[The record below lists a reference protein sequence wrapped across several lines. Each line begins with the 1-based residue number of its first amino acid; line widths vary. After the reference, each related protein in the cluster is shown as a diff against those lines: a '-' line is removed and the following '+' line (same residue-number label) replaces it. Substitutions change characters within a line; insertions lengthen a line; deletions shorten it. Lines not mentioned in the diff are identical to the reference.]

1 MQLGTAKLT
10 ITPPMPVR
18 LCGYATR
25 TTSFEQVKEDIFVR
39 VQLHRCGQEQLLFV
53 YGDLLWWGTDFVA
66 QAREKI
72 SANHGIA
79 QEQIF
84 FVASHNHSGPPTSDL
99 FTPSLET
106 FSPAYAQFLQ
116 ERVLE
121 AVALAQKDME
131 PVQAFRHD
139 GSAAFNVFR
148 RVLENGTIQ
157 MKPNYEVPA
166 DQALTLIALRREDGS
181 LKGTMIHYPCHANI
195 SNENAV
201 QPDYPGVAL
210 RILDDAFSGSVSIF
224 LQGCTADLRPNSVLG
239 QRFVPAGY
247 EKVLVFAEDFANICL
262 NLLNQK
268 GQTIIPQFSVRKQL
282 LELPLDGVL
291 SSQELE
297 ARARTAQGVEQE
309 WAQTVQK
316 KHNNSSEQLELSKIE
331 YGDRLNFFT
340 FSAEVSQYYAAYA
353 RSVDPHAVCVAYAN
367 GMIGYLCTSEQVV
380 QGGYEPIGSALYFAL
395 PGTYSPKLETIIHA
409 AIASAAQSE

>member
-25 TTSFEQVKEDIFVR
+25 TTLFEQVKEDIFVR

-53 YGDLLWWGTDFVA
+53 YGDLLWWGSDFVA
-66 QAREKI
+66 QTREKI
-72 SANHGIA
+72 SAAYEIA

-84 FVASHNHSGPPTSDL
+84 FVASHNHSGPPTCDL

-106 FSPAYAQFLQ
+106 YSPAYAQFLQ
-116 ERVLE
+116 ERVLR

-131 PVQAFRHD
+131 PVQAYRHD

-157 MKPNYEVPA
+157 MKPNYQVSA
-166 DQALTLIALRREDGS
+166 DHTLTILALRRADGS
-181 LKGTMIHYPCHANI
+181 LKGAMIHYPCHANI

-201 QPDYPGVAL
+201 QPDYPGAAL
-210 RILDDAFSGSVSIF
+210 RMLDDAFPGSMSIF

-239 QRFVPAGY
+239 QRFVSAGY
-247 EKVLVFAEDFANICL
+247 DKVLVFAEDFANACQD
-262 NLLNQK
+262 LLSLK
-268 GQTIIPQFSVRKQL
+268 AEMIIPRFNVQKQL
-282 LELPLDGVL
+282 LQLPLEGAL
-291 SSQELE
+291 PARELE
-297 ARARTAQGVEQE
+297 ERAKTAQGVELE
-309 WAQTVQK
+309 WAQTVLK
-316 KHNNSSEQLELSKIE
+316 KNNCPSEQLELSRIE
-331 YGDRLNFFT
+331 YGDRLRFYT

-353 RSVDPHAVCVAYAN
+353 REVDPYAVCVAYTN
-367 GMIGYLCTSEQVV
+367 GMIGYLSTAQQIE
-380 QGGYEPIGSALYFAL
+380 QGGYEPVESALYFAL
-395 PGTYSPKLETIIHA
+395 AGTYSPKIEAIIHA
-409 AIASAAQSE
+409 AVASAAQSK